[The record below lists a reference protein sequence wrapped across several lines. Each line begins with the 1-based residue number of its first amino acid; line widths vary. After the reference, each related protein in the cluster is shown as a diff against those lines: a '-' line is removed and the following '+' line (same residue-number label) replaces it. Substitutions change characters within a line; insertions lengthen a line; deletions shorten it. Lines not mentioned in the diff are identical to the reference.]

1 MTNPRAI
8 GIAILGCGVLAMA
21 LGPLVVTADPLRQ
34 DLARALSPPGWPFPL
49 GSDALGRDAAARL
62 LHGARLSLSIA
73 ASSVLT
79 ASLAGTLLGLL
90 AAAVGGWVALAVR
103 MAADTALALPNFLLV
118 ILIVALTTPG
128 PLGIG
133 MALAAT
139 LWVEP
144 CRVVLLTA
152 EQASRSTPVEAARLI
167 GLPRRTIVMRL
178 ILPTVLATL
187 TGVVGLQF
195 GQAILSIA
203 ALGFLG
209 LGLRPP
215 TPEWGAMILDALPY
229 LQEAPLLFVAPA
241 ACIALTV
248 AGLLLATG
256 PRA

>member
-1 MTNPRAI
+1 M
-8 GIAILGCGVLAMA
+8 
-21 LGPLVVTADPLRQ
+21 TADPLRQ
-34 DLARALSPPGWPFPL
+34 DLARALSPPGWSFPL

-62 LHGARLSLSIA
+62 LHGARLSVSIA
-73 ASSVLT
+73 GAAVAV
-79 ASLAGTLLGLL
+79 ASLVGALLGLL
-90 AAAVGGWVALAVR
+90 AAAMGGRVAHAVR
-103 MAADTALALPNFLLV
+103 LAADTALALPNFLLV
-118 ILIVALTTPG
+118 IHIVALTTSG

-133 MALAAT
+133 MALTAT

-152 EQASRSTPVEAARLI
+152 EQAARSAPVEAARLV
-167 GLPRRTIVMRL
+167 GLPCGEIVARL
-178 ILPTVLATL
+178 ILPPILAPL
-187 TGVVGLQF
+187 SAVVGLLF

-215 TPEWGAMILDALPY
+215 TPEWGAMILDSLPY
-229 LQEAPLLFVAPA
+229 IQEAPLLFAAPA
-241 ACIALTV
+241 MGIVLMV

>member
-1 MTNPRAI
+1 M
-8 GIAILGCGVLAMA
+8 V

-62 LHGARLSLSIA
+62 LHGTRLSLSIA
-73 ASSVLT
+73 ASAVLT

-133 MALAAT
+133 VALAAT

-167 GLPRRTIVMRL
+167 GLPRRTIVVRL

-187 TGVVGLQF
+187 SGVVGLQF

-241 ACIALTV
+241 TCIALTV